1 MQVFKLFS
9 DIPED
14 YNILYPDGTMRSK
27 AEVAMDYPILSTSM
41 GVIGF
46 TADSKGTITNPVLMS
61 YYDNINQ
68 FVDCYAGQGAQVTDD
83 MTSAEKCEVITEFV
97 NNPVSEQEEALDA
110 YLSL

>member
-46 TADSKGTITNPVLMS
+46 TADSKGTNSRRPYHDGILRQHQSVR
-61 YYDNINQ
+61 
-68 FVDCYAGQGAQVTDD
+68 
-83 MTSAEKCEVITEFV
+83 
-97 NNPVSEQEEALDA
+97 
-110 YLSL
+110 